1 MIFKKGDVYFMKD
14 TPIKMMITGVEAGKN
29 IYYHLKGEGMSLNSV
44 QIITITRFQE
54 LIDMGEIKKC

>member
-1 MIFKKGDVYFMKD
+1 MIFKTGDVYFMQD
-14 TPIKMMITGVEAGKN
+14 DSIKMMITGVEEGER

-54 LIDMGEIKKC
+54 LIDMEEIKKC

>member
-1 MIFKKGDVYFMKD
+1 MIFKTGDVYFMKD
-14 TPIKMMITGVEAGKN
+14 TTIKMMITGVEAGER

>member
-1 MIFKKGDVYFMKD
+1 MIFKAGDVYFTQD
-14 TPIKMMITGVEAGKN
+14 AHIKMMITGVEEGER
-29 IYYHLKGEGMSLNSV
+29 IYYHLKGEGMLLNSV

>member
-1 MIFKKGDVYFMKD
+1 MIFKAGDVYFTQD
-14 TPIKMMITGVEAGKN
+14 AHIKMMITGVEEGER

-44 QIITITRFQE
+44 QIITNTRFQE

>member
-1 MIFKKGDVYFMKD
+1 MIFKTGDIYFMKD
-14 TPIKMMITGVEAGKN
+14 TPIKMIITGVEAGER
-29 IYYHLKGEGMSLNSV
+29 IHYHLKGEGMSLNSV